1 MRNNR
6 KVLLL
11 TALAMVMALAIT
23 GCGKKSKTVAT
34 INGEPLSEA
43 SYRGYLFSVKMEME
57 QGLGPGIWE
66 IEMEGESMEKIAK
79 ERALESAVAM
89 SVTSAKAKEMQLKL
103 TPEQKEEAKTIAA
116 NYVAQL
122 KGPLAE
128 EGVTEDVIR
137 EMMEDII
144 MSQNVL
150 EELERNFTPSEDA
163 DEFEKFVEENKMSLE
178 TVTAQHVLISTLDDD
193 GNPLSEDEEEKAK
206 EKAEEILEKALAGDD
221 MGELAKEYSDDP
233 GSKDEGGE
241 YTFGRDEM
249 VPEFEEAAFN
259 GEAGKVH
266 PELVKTIHG
275 YHIVKTIEKTEPTEE
290 ELKEAF
296 KENQK
301 AEYISSELDEWIT
314 GAKVEKTELYDAI
327 EIKKPEPEPEVEDS
341 DQDDEQDELDD
352 EGSGEEKDDDQE

>member
-1 MRNNR
+1 
-6 KVLLL
+6 
-11 TALAMVMALAIT
+11 MVMALAIT

-122 KGPLAE
+122 KEPLAE

-150 EELERNFTPSEDA
+150 EELEKNFTPTDDA
-163 DEFEKFVEENKMSLE
+163 EEFEKFVEENKINLE
-178 TVTAQHVLISTLDDD
+178 TVTAQHVLISTLDEE

-206 EKAEEILEKALAGDD
+206 EKAEEVLEKALAGDD

-259 GEAGKVH
+259 GEAGKVN
-266 PELVKTIHG
+266 PEIVKTMHG

-290 ELKEAF
+290 ELKDAF
-296 KENQK
+296 KESQK

-314 GAKVEKTELYDAI
+314 GAKVEKTDLYDAI
-327 EIKKPEPEPEVEDS
+327 EIKKPEAEPAPEVENP
-341 DQDDEQDELDD
+341 DQEELDD
-352 EGSGEEKDDDQE
+352 EESGPEEDGEDQE

>member
-1 MRNNR
+1 
-6 KVLLL
+6 
-11 TALAMVMALAIT
+11 MVMALAIT

-122 KGPLAE
+122 KEPLAE

-150 EELERNFTPSEDA
+150 EELEKNFTPTDDA
-163 DEFEKFVEENKMSLE
+163 EEFEKFVEENKMNLE
-178 TVTAQHVLISTLDDD
+178 TVTAQHVLISTLDEE

-206 EKAEEILEKALAGDD
+206 EKAEEVLEKALAGDD

-259 GEAGKVH
+259 GEAGKVN
-266 PELVKTIHG
+266 PEIVKTMHG

-290 ELKEAF
+290 ELKDAF
-296 KENQK
+296 KESQK

-327 EIKKPEPEPEVEDS
+327 EIKKPEVEPAPEVENS
-341 DQDDEQDELDD
+341 DQEELDVEESEPEED
-352 EGSGEEKDDDQE
+352 GEDQE